1 MWCFYI
7 SNTINQQKV
16 MFVFKVNN
24 QPKGT
29 NTCLLRKYV
38 FIVNFPIFTTCSLL
52 YVATIAADK
61 HVKLLIA
68 AVVHTV
74 SFSIVFILFQI
85 IKPLFSTPVALSEEA
100 EHHRKLGTQHR
111 IRMVSR

>member
-1 MWCFYI
+1 ML
-7 SNTINQQKV
+7 
-16 MFVFKVNN
+16 VFKVNN
-24 QPKGT
+24 QLKGT
-29 NTCLLRKYV
+29 NTCDFRKYV
-38 FIVNFPIFTTCSLL
+38 CIVNFPIFTTCSLL

-85 IKPLFSTPVALSEEA
+85 IKPLFSTPVALSEDA
-100 EHHRKLGTQHR
+100 EHHKKLGKRHR
-111 IRMVSR
+111 IHMASR